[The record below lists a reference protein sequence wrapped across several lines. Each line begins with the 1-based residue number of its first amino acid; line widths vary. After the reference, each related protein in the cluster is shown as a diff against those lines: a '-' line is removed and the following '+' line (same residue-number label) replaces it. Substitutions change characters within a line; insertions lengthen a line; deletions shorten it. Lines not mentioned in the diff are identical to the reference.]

1 VDIESRSDLRH
12 RPRHAASTKAEDAIE
27 RYLLAF
33 AAGTMPESTCSQRVQ
48 VLAEKDAG
56 LRERR
61 ADLNAEL
68 DMTQTGPTPA
78 DLDALRPRIR
88 NTIATGNTA
97 AQKDLLAT
105 LVHDIQASARDDI
118 RPVFKIPS
126 AGDQPPAQAKVRKPT
141 VSVPLIVQLSNR
153 QFRTDMDRLVNS
165 LETTTPVQERAAA
178 LCRCG
183 CRREV
188 EIGRKFV
195 RQVHY
200 NAWLSRERFV
210 GRNLRQ

>member
-126 AGDQPPAQAKVRKPT
+126 ATDQPPAQPRFGSRLDRCA
-141 VSVPLIVQLSNR
+141 R
-153 QFRTDMDRLVNS
+153 QDS
-165 LETTTPVQERAAA
+165 
-178 LCRCG
+178 
-183 CRREV
+183 
-188 EIGRKFV
+188 
-195 RQVHY
+195 
-200 NAWLSRERFV
+200 
-210 GRNLRQ
+210 NLRPTD

>member
-126 AGDQPPAQAKVRKPT
+126 ATDQPPAQPRFGSRLDRCARQVRPAGLEPAT
-141 VSVPLIVQLSNR
+141 DGLEVRCSIQLSY
-153 QFRTDMDRLVNS
+153 
-165 LETTTPVQERAAA
+165 ER
-178 LCRCG
+178 
-183 CRREV
+183 
-188 EIGRKFV
+188 
-195 RQVHY
+195 
-200 NAWLSRERFV
+200 
-210 GRNLRQ
+210 